1 MQDESIDTPDFALRL
16 RSADRSAFEEVVRR
30 YLQQVHRTARGAG
43 LNRQQADDL
52 TQATFVAFFEA
63 APRFEGRSTVRTF
76 LLGIL
81 YRKLQEAR
89 RGFHKDRRHDDIDEV
104 VERRFDEKGG
114 WTQPPRAA
122 DHSLYDQEIVEHTA
136 RCLETVPE
144 RQKLAFLL
152 REVEGL
158 STQETCNALE
168 VSVTNLGVMLY
179 RARNRLRECLEK
191 QGIFGAA

>member
-1 MQDESIDTPDFALRL
+1 M
-16 RSADRSAFEEVVRR
+16 
-30 YLQQVHRTARGAG
+30 
-43 LNRQQADDL
+43 
-52 TQATFVAFFEA
+52 TQATFLTFFEA

-104 VERRFDEKGG
+104 MERRFDDKGA
-114 WTQPPRAA
+114 WRQPPRAA
-122 DHSLYDQEIVEHTA
+122 DRSLYDREIVEHTA
-136 RCLETVPE
+136 RCLEKVPQ

-158 STQETCNALE
+158 STRETCNALQ
-168 VSVTNLGVMLY
+168 VSATNLGVMLY

-191 QGIFGAA
+191 QGIFGAT